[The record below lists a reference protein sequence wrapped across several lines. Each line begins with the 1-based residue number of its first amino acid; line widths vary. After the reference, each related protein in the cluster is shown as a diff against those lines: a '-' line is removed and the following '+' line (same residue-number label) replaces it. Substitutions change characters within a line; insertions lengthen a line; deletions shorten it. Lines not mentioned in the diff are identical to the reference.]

1 MARKKKFR
9 IPGVTFS
16 AKRALGVT
24 KARRYVARKT
34 GIPTTKAGIQRK
46 VGRVA
51 MGGGC
56 LVQIIGVLLIVV
68 LIVIALV

>member
-9 IPGVTFS
+9 IPGMTFS

-34 GIPTTKAGIQRK
+34 GIPTTKSGIQRK
-46 VGRVA
+46 VGRAA

-56 LVQIIGVLLIVV
+56 LVQIVGVLLVV
-68 LIVIALV
+68 LLVIIVLF